1 MSSDT
6 RGVGVPEGGVRE
18 RRRALVE
25 DYGEA
30 ETYGRLVD
38 PPCGRAHRLEVLVV
52 RAELDAAQA
61 QVVDAALHLLYDA
74 GLLRVHRHEPYDP
87 VRTERRH
94 RRGGI
99 VGLLR
104 RQHAAEGLGGSRQSC
119 YAEDEGPVDRPHVA
133 QVVVTAVGQRHG
145 AVWPHDAVHDLLLR
159 GDGCSVGGQMGMYVY
174 DHGMGAANYTNSF
187 EYAANCQIVA
197 AARSASVAAGFKPA
211 VPVGP

>member
-6 RGVGVPEGGVRE
+6 RGWAYLRGGVRE

-30 ETYGRLVD
+30 EAYGGFVD
-38 PPCGRAHRLEVLVV
+38 PPCGRAHRFEILVV
-52 RAELDAAQA
+52 RSELDAAQS
-61 QVVDAALHLLYDA
+61 QVVDTALHLLYDA
-74 GLLRVHRHEPYDP
+74 GLLRVHRHEAYDP

-104 RQHAAEGLGGSRQSC
+104 RQHAAEGLGGSRHAS

-133 QVVVTAVGQRHG
+133 QVVVTAVGQRDG
-145 AVWPHDAVHDLLLR
+145 AVGPHDAVHDLLFR
-159 GDGCSVGGQMGMYVY
+159 GHRGLVGGQMSVYV
-174 DHGMGAANYTNSF
+174 D
-187 EYAANCQIVA
+187 
-197 AARSASVAAGFKPA
+197 
-211 VPVGP
+211 